1 MTDDT
6 SDDEVEFDAL
16 DPEVQRLTIMA
27 RFARGVID
35 VPWFSRLGEPLS
47 ADDIAAAEAYLVAAG
62 FPDAAVAAV
71 ETWEEAEMVAENPAW
86 NTDWWEAE
94 EQLKAGLTEQALQHV
109 HEMELAN
116 ALNHLSAQCAGVALE
131 AIGNVAI
138 DAGFTPQSDE
148 ESFLTAAAGWAVA
161 GAYQASLVLAAGADE
176 DHPFALKFRL
186 FEQGRLPLGIA
197 GTTFSIF

>member
-27 RFARGVID
+27 RFARNVID

-47 ADDIAAAEAYLVAAG
+47 ADDLAAAEAYLVAAG

-86 NTDWWEAE
+86 NTDWWETE

-176 DHPFALKFRL
+176 DHPFAIKFRL